1 MGGGANFRVAWPI
14 PPHEQGLRRIA
25 AKQRM
30 HDPNSHDQP
39 DEPAL
44 GPMPGVETVAF
55 DERVFKNNTMT

>member
-1 MGGGANFRVAWPI
+1 
-14 PPHEQGLRRIA
+14 
-25 AKQRM
+25 M